1 MSLSE
6 EQRARYARNLL
17 IPGFGEVGQEALAK
31 ARVLVVGLGGL
42 GSPAAYYLAAAG
54 VGTLGLMDAD
64 TVEVSNLQRQIL
76 HTSADIGR
84 RKTESAREKLAALNA
99 ELEVE
104 VFASRLTSDNAANII
119 TAFDAVVEA
128 TDNFETKFLINDTC
142 VQLSKPFATAGILSL
157 SGQAQFV
164 VPGQSACLRCTLPEP
179 PEGVPTTAEL
189 GVLGAIP
196 GVLGSL
202 EAAEA
207 IRWLVGAWQPQSD
220 GAGLVHGFDGD
231 AVRLRTM
238 HVPRRMDC
246 VCAPL
251 WSTT

>member
-6 EQRARYARNLL
+6 NQRARYLRNVL
-17 IPGFGEVGQEALAK
+17 IPGFGEVGQESLAN

-76 HTSADIGR
+76 HTTADIGR
-84 RKTESAREKLAALNA
+84 PKTESAREKLTALNP
-99 ELEVE
+99 ELKTET
-104 VFASRLTSDNAANII
+104 FASRLTSGNAADLIV
-119 TAFDAVVEA
+119 AFDAVVEA
-128 TDNFETKFLINDTC
+128 TDNFEAEFLINDTC
-142 VQLSKPFATAGILSL
+142 VSLKKPFATAGILSL

-164 VPGQSACLRCTLPEP
+164 VPGQSACLRCVLPEA

-202 EAAEA
+202 EAAEV
-207 IRWLVGAWQPQSD
+207 IRWLLGMWEPQPD

-231 AVRLRTM
+231 AVRLRTVR
-238 HVPRRMDC
+238 VPRRTDC
-246 VCAPL
+246 LCASV